1 MKKYAKLETVGAVER
16 ERERE
21 RERETLYSTWKKSII
36 VFLQKDKNKSSY
48 NQPHVNNKICN
59 ITRQVDL

>member
-21 RERETLYSTWKKSII
+21 TLYSTWKKSII
-36 VFLQKDKNKSSY
+36 VVLQKDKNKSSY